1 MIRSIFWILVFSVMP
16 KRSLLVGAVLSA
28 FLFGTGGSVTDG
40 VYLWVPSAAAA
51 PVVKELKSFAGE
63 DGKEYRFD
71 AAAGED
77 EATKKKFKF
86 EENRWSKTM
95 GGYFE
100 DIAQE
105 IADQGKKITDEAQKR
120 AEFERQKMKAEDAL
134 DAGKCSQGGACDAS
148 EVVEK
153 TYMDF
158 VSKDG
163 DRSHDELINQ
173 AAQFAA
179 DVIHSTGTLTKDEFE
194 EDARTVANLL
204 NKDTAQ
210 AFYAE
215 MKKILKAHP
224 EIYTVEP
231 DADRKLDEMAARE
244 LGIGEVAEDPN
255 GRVTYVFLSRSLG
268 KSAIE
273 QIFDRASH
281 NERKDVVFVFRGVPE
296 GMAIVD
302 GVQEIQKIAIKFN
315 PQPKVIID
323 PSLFKAHGV
332 TTVPT
337 VVRSTGESAFVQAL
351 KRRDGTD
358 GDEKRDFGTTIAK
371 VEGLDND
378 VWLMERIEAGERGDL
393 GVHGDIRDI
402 SEPDLIDVMKAKVAA
417 YDWTGKPEQ
426 VYRRAW
432 NHQKFFILPT
442 AEKGRIRTVDPTI
455 LVDKDIKDLTG
466 RAIRK
471 AGDRVNPLEI
481 QPFTLTL
488 LVFDPLSENE
498 MRRVTRFMARE
509 KMKGRPAPVLIA
521 TRIDKNVGWDSYT
534 KLTDRLD
541 QHVFL
546 MPQEVKDQFQL
557 EMTPSVVTADNTKH
571 VFKIE
576 ELGPLENEAD
586 ESGLS
591 KEDVGEVR

>member
-1 MIRSIFWILVFSVMP
+1 MP
-16 KRSLLVGAVLSA
+16 KRSLLAGAVVSV
-28 FLFGTGGSVTDG
+28 FLFGTGSHMTAG
-40 VYLWVPSAAAA
+40 VYSWVTSAAAA
-51 PVVKELKSFAGE
+51 PVVNELKSFAGE

-71 AAAGED
+71 AAVDED
-77 EATKKKFKF
+77 ERTKEKLKF
-86 EENRWSKTM
+86 EENRWSKEM
-95 GGYFE
+95 GGYF
-100 DIAQE
+100 DSIAQE
-105 IADQGKKITDEAQKR
+105 IADQGKKITEEAQKR
-120 AEFERQKMKAEDAL
+120 AQHETERMKAAEEAFQAGE
-134 DAGKCSQGGACDAS
+134 AGKCGSDGTCDAK
-148 EVVEK
+148 EVFDS
-153 TYMDF
+153 TYMDY
-158 VSKDG
+158 VSHDG
-163 DRSHDELINQ
+163 DTSRDALINQ

-179 DVIHSTGTLTKDEFE
+179 DMIHATGSLTKNEFE
-194 EDARTVANLL
+194 DDAKYVANLL

-215 MKKILKAHP
+215 MKKILRSHP

-231 DADRKLDEMAARE
+231 DADRKLEEMAARE
-244 LGIGEVAEDPN
+244 LGIGEATEDPN
-255 GRVTYVFLSRSLG
+255 GQVTYVFLSRSLG
-268 KSAIE
+268 KATLAN
-273 QIFDRASH
+273 IFERASAA
-281 NERKDVVFVFRGVPE
+281 NRQDVVYVFRGVPE
-296 GMAIVD
+296 GMPIVE

-315 PQPKVIID
+315 PQPKIIVD

-337 VVRSTGESAFVQAL
+337 VVRSTGLSAFLQAM

-358 GDEKRDFGTTIAK
+358 GDQKRDFGSTVAK

-378 VWLMERIEAGERGDL
+378 DWLMDRIEAGERGDL
-393 GVHGDIRDI
+393 GVRGDIQEI

-442 AEKGRIRTVDPTI
+442 AEKRRVRTVDPTI
-455 LVDKDIKDLTG
+455 LVDKDIKDLAG

-509 KMKGRPAPVLIA
+509 KMQGRPAPVLIA

-557 EMTPSVVTADNTKH
+557 EMTPSVVTADNQKH

-591 KEDVGEVR
+591 KDDVGEVR